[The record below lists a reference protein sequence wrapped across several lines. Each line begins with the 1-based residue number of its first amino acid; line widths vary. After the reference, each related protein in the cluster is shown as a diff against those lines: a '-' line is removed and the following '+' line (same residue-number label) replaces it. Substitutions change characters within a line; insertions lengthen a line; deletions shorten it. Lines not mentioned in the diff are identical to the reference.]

1 VFSALLAGTSVS
13 AAPAHDDARPL
24 TTTFPPAR
32 SPTSASS
39 ERSVSKAEHSEPWKQ
54 GSSTTSPY
62 QYHPGGDTS
71 IKKDAPS
78 ALNVVVIPNVTLP
91 KVRFPSMLTCC
102 PAVHPLTL
110 CRSSTTHTTSGA
122 RTDTRFRLYST
133 NPSHKHLPAAA
144 ATQSLESFF
153 LEVLSLYISQYRPH
167 ESKSFTD
174 WPRCICNIHM
184 FWLVMTLP

>member
-1 VFSALLAGTSVS
+1 MLAGTFVS

-24 TTTFPPAR
+24 TTTSPPAR

-54 GSSTTSPY
+54 GSSGTSPY

-91 KVRFPSMLTCC
+91 KARPPLGLTHCL
-102 PAVHPLTL
+102 AVHPLTL

-122 RTDTRFRLYST
+122 RTVTRLRRPQAS
-133 NPSHKHLPAAA
+133 PSHKFLPADAD
-144 ATQSLESFF
+144 TQSLEPRF
-153 LEVLSLYISQYRPH
+153 LEVLHLYISQYRPH
-167 ESKSFTD
+167 ESKSSTD
-174 WPRCICNIHM
+174 
-184 FWLVMTLP
+184 